1 MNFKEMIEQVM
12 YTVITGILPVVTV
25 FIVTYLKTK
34 VKENTEKIKNDEL
47 QKYLDAAT
55 EAISIAVITISQTY
69 VDSMKKAGTFDEA
82 AQKEAKRMAIEKAKE
97 LITEDTRKAIEMLYS
112 DFDKYLDAMIESIVR
127 ESKIEVK
134 DEEDPVKLEQ

>member
-134 DEEDPVKLEQ
+134 NEEDAAKLEQ